1 MPKLNH
7 ARFCRAALRPDTA
20 CFSVSIAMIY
30 RAANQQPVECVSLGG
45 VGGEPSLP
53 GMVHVVRAMIASL
66 TGRKAIAR
74 RVATRACDT
83 VEASTFG
90 NTNVDR
96 SHLMP
101 WRRPRRPRRVWKI
114 GRTQRCSA
122 STRGEP
128 M

>member
-53 GMVHVVRAMIASL
+53 GMVHVVRAMDRQL
-66 TGRKAIAR
+66 N
-74 RVATRACDT
+74 RAEGDCTPSRDQ
-83 VEASTFG
+83 VS
-90 NTNVDR
+90 
-96 SHLMP
+96 
-101 WRRPRRPRRVWKI
+101 
-114 GRTQRCSA
+114 
-122 STRGEP
+122 
-128 M
+128 